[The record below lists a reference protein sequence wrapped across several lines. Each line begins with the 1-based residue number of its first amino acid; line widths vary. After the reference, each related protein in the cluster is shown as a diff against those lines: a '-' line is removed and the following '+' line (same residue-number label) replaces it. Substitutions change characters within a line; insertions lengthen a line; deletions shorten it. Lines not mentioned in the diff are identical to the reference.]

1 MQNFADY
8 LKKNIMKRMIESINM
23 VRELLKSSKEM
34 REKFDKISKKT
45 EEQENEID
53 QVLINYPRLL
63 LIFYSFKLKIKIFEI
78 NYKYMKTFQK
88 KKRN

>member
-1 MQNFADY
+1 
-8 LKKNIMKRMIESINM
+8 MKRMIESINM

-53 QVLINYPRLL
+53 QVLINYLKIL

-78 NYKYMKTFQK
+78 NYKSMKISRKGK
-88 KKRN
+88 KN